1 MILSE
6 KLGKYFNYESIREMP
21 LAVWLQVHDTGQL
34 PLIIKRQAW
43 LYRLLVRLRVVSVY
57 QLKASW
63 NLCYTEYVQE
73 FGLSPAYSE
82 YLDKTRMLIY
92 ALIDYAL
99 DTSSINHTYLKIA
112 ESELQMFFDTQERAN
127 FGQIHAVVERWK
139 GFRMP
144 VETTTVYE
152 FYSSYKAMEAELKA
166 KEKTA

>member
-6 KLGKYFNYESIREMP
+6 KLGKFFNYQSIKTMP
-21 LAVWLQVHDTGQL
+21 LSVWLQVHDTGDL
-34 PLIIKRQAW
+34 LLIIKRYSW
-43 LYRLLVRLRVVSVY
+43 LYKLLVRCRIISVY
-57 QLKASW
+57 QLKQSW
-63 NLCYTEYVQE
+63 NLCYEEFVKE
-73 FGLSPAYSE
+73 FGLSPAYSD